1 MFTFIF
7 RHEEDQEVVDN
18 ADEHVDD
25 DEADLDEEATT
36 ISVNK
41 HLVYSAGSDEETTTI
56 ENLEEEEEIET
67 TTILPVVVVGK

>member
-1 MFTFIF
+1 M
-7 RHEEDQEVVDN
+7 VDN

-25 DEADLDEEATT
+25 DEADLDEEVTT

-56 ENLEEEEEIET
+56 ENLEEEEIET

>member
-1 MFTFIF
+1 M
-7 RHEEDQEVVDN
+7 VDN

-56 ENLEEEEEIET
+56 ENLEEEEIET